1 MKKFLERVLHA
12 FQATRQRQAGQLLSE
27 LDSHT
32 LRDIGLGDAR
42 ESARLEAVR
51 RSIRFGLY

>member
-1 MKKFLERVLHA
+1 MKKLLERMLQA
-12 FQATRQRQAGQLLSE
+12 FQAARQRQAGQVLSE

-51 RSIRFGLY
+51 RSMRFGLY